1 MRTGVKRLRADSVT
15 FRPRARTG
23 LVWLGLAVSAVFTY
37 LAVRGVDFGDVW
49 DALGE
54 CRWWMLVPAFALL
67 VAANIVRAWR
77 WQLQF
82 AAATRPRFWPALSAL
97 LIGTFF
103 NNVLPARAGEAA
115 QVVALRRSSRAS
127 ISETTATVLLG
138 RVWDVLSVLVLLFCL
153 APWLPTVSWLRAAV
167 YLADRPRRRSSSSSS
182 SRGRA
187 SSASSCA
194 PLARLPFL
202 THAHTESAAAGLW
215 RGLVSVRRPGPA
227 LVAFALTTT
236 SWVLFGISNWLV
248 LEGFSLGLSP
258 LAGILISIA
267 LSLAMILPSSP
278 ASIGVFEAA
287 VLVALK
293 PYGVPKADALS
304 AALVIHALNLF
315 PYLVAGH
322 RLPSAGSTGRG
333 YAPSGAAGAGAP
345 AGLQNQ

>member
-1 MRTGVKRLRADSVT
+1 MRTGVKRLRADSLT

-23 LVWLGLAVSAVFTY
+23 LVWLGLAVSAVFAY

-49 DALGE
+49 DALGA

-67 VAANIVRAWR
+67 VAANLVRAWR

-115 QVVALRRSSRAS
+115 QVVALRRSSQAS

-138 RVWDVLSVLVLLFCL
+138 RVWDVLSVLVLLFCF
-153 APWLPTVSWLRAAV
+153 APWLPTVSWLRAGV
-167 YLADRPRRRSSSSSS
+167 YLAIGLVVAIMVIVLTGPRLFRVVLR
-182 SRGRA
+182 
-187 SSASSCA
+187 

-202 THAHTESAAAGLW
+202 SHAQTESAAAGLW

-227 LVAFALTTT
+227 LVAFVLTTA

-248 LEGFSLGLSP
+248 LESFSLGLSP

-293 PYGVPKADALS
+293 PYGVPKSDAFS

-315 PYLVAGH
+315 PYLAAGIVCL
-322 RLPSAGSTGRG
+322 RLEARERR
-333 YAPSGAAGAGAP
+333 YAPAGAAEAGAS

>member
-1 MRTGVKRLRADSVT
+1 MRTRVRRLRANSVT
-15 FRPRARTG
+15 FRPQARTG
-23 LVWLGLAVSAVFTY
+23 LVWLGLVVSALFAY
-37 LAVRGVDFGDVW
+37 LAVRGVDAGEVW
-49 DALGE
+49 DALGN
-54 CRWWMLVPAFALL
+54 CRWWTLVPAFFLL
-67 VAANIVRAWR
+67 AAANVVRAWR

-82 AAATRPRFWPALSAL
+82 APATRPRFWPALSAL

-115 QVVALRRSSRAS
+115 QVVALRRSSRTS
-127 ISETTATVLLG
+127 VSETAATVLLG

-167 YLADRPRRRSSSSSS
+167 YLAVGLVAALVVMVLTGPRLFRVVLR
-182 SRGRA
+182 
-187 SSASSCA
+187 

-202 THAHTESAAAGLW
+202 TRAHTDSAAAGLW
-215 RGLVSVRRPGPA
+215 RGLLSVRRPLPA
-227 LVAFALTTT
+227 LVAFVLTTA
-236 SWVLFGISNWLV
+236 SWVLFGLSNWLV

-258 LAGILISIA
+258 LAGILVSIA

-278 ASIGVFEAA
+278 ASLGVFEAA

-293 PYGVPKADALS
+293 PYGVPKAEGLS

-315 PYLVAGH
+315 PYLIAGIVCL
-322 RLPSAGSTGRG
+322 RLEAGNGR
-333 YAPSGAAGAGAP
+333 YAPTGAAGPGGP